1 MKQIFKNLLTDI
13 HKIKKIIVNLH
24 IFLFSFFR
32 NIFIINYI
40 LSIYIFNFFFY
51 KKKKKKKNKQ

>member
-40 LSIYIFNFFFY
+40 LSIYIFNFFF
-51 KKKKKKKNKQ
+51 